1 MATSTYIPLATLTLA
16 VANSAVYFTNISQDY
31 SDLVL
36 MIEHK
41 GATGSVQ
48 GLVTLNGDGGTNY
61 KYVYIYNT
69 GSSSGSGAE
78 TASRHFNTESGSTT
92 VANFTKMEIFD
103 YSATDKHKS
112 TLAHNGRAGAIQ
124 TIVSGRYASNTAISS
139 ITVGVNSG
147 SFAIGSTFKLFGI
160 HGGV

>member
-1 MATSTYIPLATLTLA
+1 MATSTYIPLATVTL
-16 VANSAVYFTNISQDY
+16 VASSPQVTFESISQDY

-41 GATGSVQ
+41 GATSSVQ
-48 GLVTLNGDGGTNY
+48 GLITLNGDGGTNY

-69 GSSSGSGAE
+69 GSSSGSSSE
-78 TASRHFNTESGSTT
+78 TAATKFNTESGTTT
-92 VANFTKMEIFD
+92 VANITKMEIFD
-103 YSATDKHKS
+103 YSASDKHKS
-112 TLAHNGRAGAIQ
+112 TLAHNGRTGSIQ

-139 ITVGVNSG
+139 ITIGVNSG

-160 HGGV
+160 HGEI